1 MKISYLKEQ
10 QEIENKDE
18 LIEKIK
24 SCITGIIVSNPKKV
38 KFFTPSTLF
47 KYNPSGVTSGGFD
60 LLRVDFDKITLE
72 KRVGSQTPL
81 LEIYLSPVYGPYHA
95 GATKCCKKIICT
107 LQGKPQFQ
115 FDKVPKEIQQIAL
128 EYSLDNNSLHAGI
141 SADGRGFDEEIY
153 NLIYNA
159 NIVVNKIRLY
169 EGCSNEFGS
178 EIDKALNVYFENI
191 GGKTLQGMDED
202 KEISTLG
209 VQGIINSTSVNEDYD
224 KYADHLFSKI
234 EFMIPINI
242 VSSVSV
248 VDVLV
253 NLKNCGPSAKKF
265 LNNTLKDGCNKII
278 NKFKNEAG
286 IYDSDEYK
294 NRLISDAFGDKVSN
308 SIRFDEI
315 EKFLN
320 SDNLVD
326 DFGIETVR
334 VNFSG
339 LMKRYIPK
347 GDTKVKEKGFF
358 VTQVE
363 KVDLVPNYLKGY
375 LSHKGTTCLFINV
388 NHPAIYIDMSFPM
401 LTAIMCLQN
410 SSQGGDTK
418 ELSNYINIEDPKMY
432 QYFISSMLA
441 GTVYDNNEGNKNS
454 LKAAKLELIK
464 KFDSS
469 MNHK

>member
-95 GATKCCKKIICT
+95 GATKCCKKIICS
-107 LQGKPQFQ
+107 LQGKPQFL

-128 EYSLDNNSLHAGI
+128 EYSLDDKSLHAGI

-159 NIVVNKIRLY
+159 RIVVNKIRLY
-169 EGCSNEFGS
+169 EGCSNEFGL
-178 EIDKALNVYFENI
+178 EMDKALNVYLKNI
-191 GGKTLQGMDED
+191 GNKTLQGMDED
-202 KEISTLG
+202 KEISNLG
-209 VQGIINSTSVNEDYD
+209 VQGIINSTSLNEDYD
-224 KYADHLFSKI
+224 KHTGYLFSKV
-234 EFMIPINI
+234 EFMVPINI

-248 VDVLV
+248 VDVFV
-253 NLKNCGPSAKKF
+253 DLKSCGPSAKKF
-265 LNNTLKDGCNKII
+265 LNNTLKVGCNKII
-278 NKFKNEAG
+278 KRFKDDAG

-294 NRLISDAFGDKVSN
+294 NRLISGAYGDKVSN

-326 DFGIETVR
+326 DFGIDAVR

-388 NHPAIYIDMSFPM
+388 NHPEIYMNMNIPM

-418 ELSNYINIEDPKMY
+418 ELSNYMNTEHPKMY

-441 GTVYDNNEGNKNS
+441 GNVYDSNEVNKNS
-454 LKAAKLELIK
+454 VKAIKLELIK

-469 MNHK
+469 MNRK